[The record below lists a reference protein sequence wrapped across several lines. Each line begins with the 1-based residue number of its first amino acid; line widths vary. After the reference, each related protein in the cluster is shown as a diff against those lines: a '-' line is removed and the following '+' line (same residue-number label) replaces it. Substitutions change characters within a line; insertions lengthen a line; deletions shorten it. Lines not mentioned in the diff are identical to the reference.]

1 MQNRI
6 AVFPGSFDPVTIGHA
21 DIVNRTAGLFDKIII
36 AVGVNTQ
43 KKTLFSL
50 DQRIAWLEKTFEHLT
65 HVEVASYQ
73 GLTVDFCK
81 SKNAN
86 YILRGLRNSSDFNY
100 ETHIAQLN
108 TNLDSEIETVFVLTS
123 PELSY
128 ISSTLIRDLI
138 IHKGEY
144 KKYLPEGIQIN

>member
-1 MQNRI
+1 MENRI
-6 AVFPGSFDPVTIGHA
+6 AVFPGTFDPVTKGHA
-21 DIVNRTAGLFDKIII
+21 DIVNRAAGLFDKIII

-50 DQRIAWLEKTFEHLT
+50 EQRIEWLEETFKHLS
-65 HVEVASYQ
+65 HIEIKSYQ

-81 SKNAN
+81 SQKAKF
-86 YILRGLRNSSDFNY
+86 ILRGLRNSSDFNY
-100 ETHIAQLN
+100 ETHIAHLN
-108 TNLDSEIETVFVLTS
+108 TSLDSEIETVFILTS

-144 KKYLPEGIQIN
+144 KKYLPEGIKL

>member
-6 AVFPGSFDPVTIGHA
+6 AVFPGTFDPVTKGHA

-50 DQRIAWLEKTFEHLT
+50 EERISWLERTFEHLP
-65 HVEVASYQ
+65 HIEIASYK

-108 TNLDSEIETVFVLTS
+108 TNLDSQIETVFVLTS

-138 IHKGEY
+138 IHKGDY
-144 KKYLPEGIQIN
+144 RKYLPEGIQI